1 MPWTTT
7 DVKTKAAKTDA
18 QKRQWVAVA
27 NEALASCLKDGGSQ
41 EECEASAIKQANG
54 VLKEDDVSEM
64 TVTATATFPV
74 SDSNSTI
81 PTVAETA
88 RIIPVLPPG
97 TLMPDPPEESS
108 EAEVPKTEEIAEA
121 GKRLNATQLKNLAAA
136 MDTIKG
142 ILTWANYED
151 GEAVEEEVVSEFTES
166 ASGHVMGFTEA
177 KPVLPDSVVPLHLD
191 AVLIEPGWGNAR
203 DGHYYPREI
212 LERDSKVFAGIKM
225 YETDH
230 RPGEKSTRTW
240 VSTVKEI
247 KGFTD
252 DGAPI
257 GSISVHDRNFAER
270 LLALDADGLLHKMEC
285 SILAGGTAKN
295 GKRDGRKA
303 KIVESIT
310 EAESVDWVT
319 RAGAGGRAL
328 ALAESEGGTMDP
340 TEETPTEEQEPIEEV
355 AISEDAPEA
364 PAPVLSKEKVTE
376 KLDETNLP
384 KASKARLSEV
394 DYADDVE
401 LEDAVKAEIA
411 YVKELTK
418 SGQPFGMN
426 SEPLTQ
432 TPLTEDEKTARFNE
446 RMREVGA
453 REV

>member
-1 MPWTTT
+1 MPWTTK

-27 NEALASCLKDGGSQ
+27 NGALASCLKDGGSQ

-54 VLKEDDVSEM
+54 VIKEDGMSEM

-74 SDSNSTI
+74 TT

-97 TLMPDPPEESS
+97 TLMQDPPEGSFK
-108 EAEVPKTEEIAEA
+108 AEVSKVEIPEEIAEA
-121 GKRLNATQLKNLAAA
+121 GKRLNAKQIKNLQAALETVQ
-136 MDTIKG
+136 D
-142 ILTWANYED
+142 ILGWANYDDIIPED
-151 GEAVEEEVVSEFTES
+151 VVESFTES
-166 ASGHVMGFTEA
+166 ASGHVMGLTEA
-177 KPVLPDSVVPLHLD
+177 RPVLPDSVVPLHLE
-191 AVLIEPGWGNAR
+191 AVLIEPGWGNAK
-203 DGHYYPREI
+203 DGHWYPREV
-212 LERDSKVFAGIKM
+212 LERDASVFAGVKM

-230 RPGEKSTRTW
+230 RQGEKSTRTW

-247 KGFTD
+247 KGFTS

-257 GSISVHDRNFAER
+257 GMISVHDRNFAER
-270 LLALDADGLLHKMEC
+270 LLALDADGLLEKMEC
-285 SILAGGTAKN
+285 SILAGGTAKH
-295 GKRDGRKA
+295 GKRDGKKA

-310 EAESVDWVT
+310 EADSVDWVT

-328 ALAESEGGTMDP
+328 ALAESEGGTMDELETETVE
-340 TEETPTEEQEPIEEV
+340 TEEIEEV

-364 PAPVLSKEKVTE
+364 PAPVLSKEKVAE

-394 DYADDVE
+394 DYADGPA
-401 LEDAVKAEIA
+401 LEDAIKGEIA

-426 SEPLTQ
+426 SEPPTQ